1 MTLGCLQDIFR
12 ISSGYLQ
19 DIFRMSLGQDGFR
32 MTQKVLRRL
41 SESDQRAREQSDFII
56 PSESKILRL
65 VGKKVGVWGLRC

>member
-1 MTLGCLQDIFR
+1 
-12 ISSGYLQ
+12 
-19 DIFRMSLGQDGFR
+19 MSLGQDGFR